1 MSDTDAPRHP
11 IAVVARRTGLK
22 ADLIRAWERRY
33 GAVRPGRDAR
43 RQRVYSD
50 RDVARLCLLREAVA
64 HGRAIGSVASLD
76 DDELAGLLRDDHRV
90 EPSDAA
96 AGLTPPEASQ
106 RAVQSLAAAA
116 AEGDT
121 AAMTAI
127 LERAAVDH
135 GVGGAVSRVAVPLL
149 ESLAR
154 DHARDRV
161 RSAHLRLATASVHGW
176 LAAVAAR
183 SHRRDRAAP
192 AAMVLGLGRDDG
204 LVAAAAA
211 VAAATGWR
219 AVPFGVGPSPEEAAA
234 GCELVGARA
243 VVVDPG
249 AEDDPAGAEAWIV
262 DLRRLQPSV
271 ALVWLERGVGR
282 LSRLRW
288 GSRGVCRTSLDGLA
302 EALDP
307 SPDDEPAADDE
318 PGPDRIALLVG
329 ERAARRYALDGLPA
343 APGGRGVLADL
354 PAVRRL
360 ADRLNDDPD
369 RRRRELAPTSAGQ
382 VAAAAATVDLARH
395 LMQRRSDCSDAVLG
409 ELERGVGPLAVAG
422 ILEEVARRY
431 GRDTTDGGR
440 PGSDRVAAELV
451 ALWLAGRSRPLAGLR
466 DLVDGDDLDALLS
479 AVGVADSLPRTI
491 AAAAPDLDDLA
502 CLLARHS
509 DDLRSQIE
517 ALLGFARSR
526 GVTRVGPLLLALD
539 LLQEEGRLPF
549 AAPSGPAPGPAAD
562 RIELPS
568 APPRATSEPG
578 WARDLV
584 LAARHT
590 LVWLAQLSVRH
601 SRPITRLD
609 QVPEAALAGLAADG
623 VSGLWLVGVWDRS
636 RASESIKRMM
646 GNPEAAASA
655 YAIRQYRVA
664 PELGGDGA
672 VEALATRAAAHGIRL
687 GCDMVANHTG
697 LDSVWMLEHPDRF
710 LSRPDPP
717 YPAYS
722 FDGPDLSPDP
732 RIAIQLADQYYDRS
746 DAAVVFRRT
755 DRTTGEVRYVYHGN
769 DGTGLPWNDTAQ
781 LDVLSA
787 DTRRAVVDT
796 IVEVAR
802 RFPIVRFDA
811 AMTLA
816 RQHVRRLWYPAP
828 GDGGAIP
835 SRSGHGVGADEF
847 DRRMPREFWLE
858 AVEAV
863 ERHAPD
869 TLLVAEAFWLL
880 ERYFAG
886 SLGMHRV
893 YNSSFMHQARD
904 GDAAGLRDSLRD
916 SLRID
921 PALLGRMV
929 NFLTTPDEAPAAE
942 QLGRGD
948 RYFAAATVLATL
960 PGTPLLGHGQ
970 VEGLGERYGMEY
982 RRPYVAES
990 PDPELV
996 GRHRRE
1002 IAPLLA
1008 MRSRFSDPAGFRLL
1022 ELAPDGTG
1030 VVTFVARSDQGAALV
1045 AVNLD
1050 GAPARCRAV
1059 RATAGGGVSETVA
1072 DALGLPADE
1081 GGYGVL
1087 TDPIRGARA
1096 VVFGRETAERGLTLD
1111 LGPHE
1116 TRVLLGPELGRESA
1130 GGPVHRLAERL
1141 DGRLLPASE
1150 PWPDG

>member
-1 MSDTDAPRHP
+1 MSDAEVPRHP

-76 DDELAGLLRDDHRV
+76 DDELAGLLRGDHRA
-90 EPSDAA
+90 EPSEAA
-96 AGLTPPEASQ
+96 PGRLPAEASQ
-106 RAVQSLAAAA
+106 RAVESLAAAA
-116 AEGDT
+116 AEGDA

-135 GVGGAVSRVAVPLL
+135 GVGGAVFRVAVPLL

-161 RSAHLRLATASVHGW
+161 RSAHLRLATAFVHGW
-176 LAAVAAR
+176 LSAVAAR
-183 SHRRDRAAP
+183 SLPRNRTAP
-192 AAMVLGLGRDDG
+192 AAMVLALGPDDG
-204 LVAAAAA
+204 LVAAASA
-211 VAAATGWR
+211 VTAAAGWR
-219 AVPFGVGPSPEEAAA
+219 AVPFGAGPPPEEAAA
-234 GCELVGARA
+234 GCELVGAKV

-249 AEDDPAGAEAWIV
+249 TDGDPAGAESWIA
-262 DLRRLQPSV
+262 DLRRLQPSTAV
-271 ALVWLERGVGR
+271 VWLERGLGR

-307 SPDDEPAADDE
+307 SPASEPEVDDE

-329 ERAARRYALDGLPA
+329 ERAARRYALDALPPG
-343 APGGRGVLADL
+343 PGGRGVTADL
-354 PAVRRL
+354 TAVRRL
-360 ADRLNDDPD
+360 ADRLNHDPD
-369 RRRRELAPTSAGQ
+369 RRRRELPPTSAGQ
-382 VAAAAATVDLARH
+382 VAAAAATVDLASH
-395 LMQRRSDCSDAVLG
+395 LMQRDRGLSGAVLG
-409 ELERGVGPLAVAG
+409 ELERQAGPLAVAG
-422 ILEEVARRY
+422 VLEEVARRY
-431 GRDTTDGGR
+431 GREASAGVR
-440 PGSDRVAAELV
+440 PSSDRVAAELV

-466 DLVDGDDLDALLS
+466 DLVDGEDLDALLS
-479 AVGVADSLPRTI
+479 AHGVADRLPGTV
-491 AAAAPDLDDLA
+491 ATTAPDLDDLA

-509 DDLRSQIE
+509 DDVRSQLE
-517 ALLGFARSR
+517 ALLGFARTR

-549 AAPSGPAPGPAAD
+549 APPAGPAPEPAA
-562 RIELPS
+562 RPIELPS

-590 LVWLAQLSVRH
+590 LVWLAQLSVRYA
-601 SRPITRLD
+601 RPITRLD
-609 QVPEAALAGLAADG
+609 QVPDEALAGLAADG

-672 VEALATRAAAHGIRL
+672 ADALAERAAAHGIRL

-697 LDSVWMLEHPDRF
+697 VDSVWMLEHPDRF
-710 LSRPDPP
+710 VSRPDPP

-722 FDGPDLSPDP
+722 FGGPDLSPDP

-787 DTRRAVVDT
+787 DTRRAVVET

-835 SRSGHGVGADEF
+835 SRSGHGIDADEF

-880 ERYFAG
+880 ERYFAR

-893 YNSSFMHQARD
+893 YNSGFMHQVRD
-904 GDAAGLRDSLRD
+904 GDAAGLRDGLRD
-916 SLRID
+916 SLRVD

-929 NFLTTPDEAPAAE
+929 NFLTTPDEAPVAE

-948 RYFAAATVLATL
+948 RSFAAATLLATL

-970 VEGLGERYGMEY
+970 VEGLGEKYGMEY

-1002 IAPLLA
+1002 IAPLLT

-1022 ELAPDGTG
+1022 ELEPEGTG
-1030 VVTFVARSDQGAALV
+1030 VVAFVSRSHEGAALV
-1045 AVNLD
+1045 AVNLE

-1059 RATAGGGVSETVA
+1059 RATTGGGASETVA
-1072 DALGLPADE
+1072 AALGLPADE
-1081 GGYGVL
+1081 GVYGVL
-1087 TDPIRGARA
+1087 TDPVRGARS
-1096 VVFGRETAERGLTLD
+1096 VVLGREAAERGLTLD

-1116 TRVLLGPELGRESA
+1116 ARVLLGPEVGRESS

-1141 DGRLLPASE
+1141 DGRLLPAGE
-1150 PWPDG
+1150 PWPGG